1 MTENV
6 DGQNVINFYNVRK
19 IQFQFFCVKKCYSV
33 LKTLIT
39 EILFFSLEI
48 RTFD

>member
-1 MTENV
+1 MTENF
-6 DGQNVINFYNVRK
+6 DGQNVINFYNGRK
-19 IQFQFFCVKKCYSV
+19 IQFQFFCEKKCYSV

-39 EILFFSLEI
+39 EILFFPLEI